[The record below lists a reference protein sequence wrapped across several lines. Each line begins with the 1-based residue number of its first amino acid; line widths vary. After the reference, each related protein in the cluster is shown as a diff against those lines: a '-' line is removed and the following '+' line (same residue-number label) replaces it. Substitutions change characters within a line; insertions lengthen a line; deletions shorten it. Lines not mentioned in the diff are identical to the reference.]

1 MNALIK
7 QFLLDK
13 QLSTRDLRDY
23 CNQVGQ
29 EISLIW
35 GIDDVHQANQA
46 NKNLNHHHRVLSDQE
61 ALLILANVE
70 HAHDATQGIS
80 WETIAWHIS
89 HYLETER
96 VL

>member
-7 QFLLDK
+7 QFLLDQ
-13 QLSTRDLRDY
+13 QLSTHDLRDY
-23 CNQVGQ
+23 CNLVGS

-35 GIDDVHQANQA
+35 GIDDVHQAN
-46 NKNLNHHHRVLSDQE
+46 KNLNYRVLSDQE

-70 HAHDATQGIS
+70 RAHDATQGIS

-89 HYLETER
+89 NYLETER
-96 VL
+96 GL

>member
-1 MNALIK
+1 MNALIQ

-23 CNQVGQ
+23 CNLVGS

-35 GIDDVHQANQA
+35 GIDDVHQAN
-46 NKNLNHHHRVLSDQE
+46 KNLNHRVLSDQE
-61 ALLILANVE
+61 ALLILSNVE
-70 HAHDATQGIS
+70 HDHDANQGIS
-80 WETIAWHIS
+80 WDTIAWHIS
-89 HYLETER
+89 NYFETER

>member
-13 QLSTRDLRDY
+13 QLSTLDLRNY
-23 CNQVGQ
+23 CNLVGS

-35 GIDDVHQANQA
+35 GIDDVHLA
-46 NKNLNHHHRVLSDQE
+46 NKNSANERVLSDQE

-80 WETIAWHIS
+80 WDTIAWHIS
-89 HYLETER
+89 HYFETER

>member
-1 MNALIK
+1 MNALNALIK
-7 QFLLDK
+7 QFLLDN
-13 QLSTRDLRDY
+13 QLSTHDLRNY
-23 CNQVGQ
+23 CNLVGQ

-35 GIDDVHQANQA
+35 GIDDVHQAN
-46 NKNLNHHHRVLSDQE
+46 KNLNHHHRVLTDQE

-96 VL
+96 GL